1 MSERDRRALILQR
14 LAAAYPDAVTALHYT
29 NVFQLLVA
37 VILSAQCTDARVNLV
52 TPALFA
58 RYPDAVA
65 LAGANQ
71 RELQRIIKSCGFFR
85 TKARNLVAAARII
98 VERHH
103 GRVPHTMNELLE
115 LPGVGRKTA
124 NVILAVAYGEAA
136 IAVDTH
142 VFRVANRLRLARA
155 TTPAKMELALM
166 RVIPQEQ
173 WSLAHHW
180 LIYHGRQVCHA
191 RKPDCPECVLL
202 DLCPSA
208 KRFL

>member
-1 MSERDRRALILQR
+1 M
-14 LAAAYPDAVTALHYT
+14 
-29 NVFQLLVA
+29 A

-58 RYPDAVA
+58 RYPDAAA
-65 LAGANQ
+65 LAKAKQ
-71 RELQRIIKSCGFFR
+71 RDVERIIKSCGFFR
-85 TKARNLVAAARII
+85 TKARNVIASARLL
-98 VERHH
+98 VERHN
-103 GRVPHTMNELLE
+103 GRVPKTMGELLE

-124 NVILAVAYGEAA
+124 NVILAVAFGEAA

-155 TTPAKMELALM
+155 TTAAKMELALM
-166 RVIPQEQ
+166 RVVPQAL
-173 WSLAHHW
+173 WSQVHHW

-191 RKPDCPECVLL
+191 RKPSCPKCVLL
-202 DLCPSA
+202 DVCPSA